1 MYLSW
6 EGEYIQTGCWGVLG
20 GTRQGQD
27 SAPPGSSTASR
38 VPWGLSLCC
47 AGELSTC
54 QRTLSMGQNSSGAV
68 THLGQRAVWQP
79 WGLQWLGWGTR
90 DPGWCSWQ
98 SSWKA
103 QLGTSN
109 TSCSL
114 QLSVTGGAGYNPF
127 YFFFLLQYIQ
137 LCYKSRW
144 SIKNLPPWVSMILGF
159 SGLQISVIAF
169 FTRLSV
175 FQGRS

>member
-1 MYLSW
+1 MSLNTKINAAANGIVDGIVSPIILSLQSLPGMYLSW
-6 EGEYIQTGCWGVLG
+6 EGEYIQTGCWEVLG

-68 THLGQRAVWQP
+68 IDLEQRAVWQP

-109 TSCSL
+109 TPCSL

-127 YFFFLLQYIQ
+127 FFF
-137 LCYKSRW
+137 
-144 SIKNLPPWVSMILGF
+144 F
-159 SGLQISVIAF
+159 SSTIHSTVL
-169 FTRLSV
+169 
-175 FQGRS
+175 